1 LPCHGIGKSVI
12 NADVE
17 PSSSRPCFQ
26 GGEHLSEQSTAE
38 KSLKKNS
45 LLDKVAIVT
54 GGTRGIG
61 RAIVLAVCE
70 EGADCAFTYSSDST
84 AAEALA
90 QEVRLTGRRPLP
102 VQLDVRDFEGAKT
115 LVEQVKQVY
124 GRLDILVNNAGI
136 TKDKSLMTM
145 SKEDWSDVIDTD
157 LTGVFNTTRAC
168 IITFLKQKRGNIVNI
183 SSVSGIHPLPGQV
196 NYAAAKAGVIGFTKS
211 LAKEVAPYNIRVN
224 AVAPGF
230 IDTEMTAGF
239 SEKTREK
246 FLNLI
251 PLHRF
256 GTAEE
261 VAKTVLFLLGD
272 ESKYITG
279 QAVQLDGGLGI

>member
-1 LPCHGIGKSVI
+1 VKKS
-12 NADVE
+12 
-17 PSSSRPCFQ
+17 
-26 GGEHLSEQSTAE
+26 
-38 KSLKKNS
+38 S

-70 EGADCAFTYSSDST
+70 EGADCAFTYSRDRN

-90 QEVRLTGRRPLP
+90 QEVRRIGRRALP
-102 VQLDVRDFEGAKT
+102 VQLDVRDFEGAKA
-115 LVEQVKQVY
+115 LVEQVKQVF

-136 TKDKSLMTM
+136 TKDKSLMM
-145 SKEDWSDVIDTD
+145 MNKEDWTDVIDTN

-168 IITFLKQKRGNIVNI
+168 IITFLKQKSGNIVNI

-251 PLHRF
+251 PLYRF

-272 ESKYITG
+272 ESQYITG